1 MAELKKQNELLRQ
14 QLQQAVSLSLASS
27 SSAPLPSSSSAALP
41 SPLHHP
47 PYQQSRSTLLAAPSI
62 IFTPQQFSSVQPP
75 SQDLLSSVR
84 QHNNNY
90 NMSSS
95 QTVGEQPSLARYL
108 VLGATLESKIKSK
121 ICQGGYVDLGALSS
135 PTDTAVSVA
144 MGNIGQ
150 PTISLTPM
158 RTSPPSSILE
168 WLRLFGTYAGIY
180 LQAHADEASSL
191 MRYMVAIM
199 DISKC
204 HGGYSWRVYDEKF
217 RRIRALSPTLQ
228 WHLLL
233 NLRSPRDC
241 WSCRSR
247 LWYFLSPLDGAS
259 VREAHC
265 AQASTAVRRT
275 ETPCAQAST
284 AVCFSARSALRAGY
298 SYIIKFKK
306 ST

>member
-14 QLQQAVSLSLASS
+14 QLQQAVSLPLASS

-41 SPLHHP
+41 SALHHP
-47 PYQQSRSTLLAAPSI
+47 PSQQSRSMLLAAPSI

-84 QHNNNY
+84 QHNN
-90 NMSSS
+90 MSSS
-95 QTVGEQPSLARYL
+95 QTVDEQPSLARYL
-108 VLGATLESKIKSK
+108 VLGATLESKIKPK
-121 ICQGGYVDLGALSS
+121 ICEGGYVDIGALSS

-144 MGNIGQ
+144 MGNNGK

-168 WLRLFGTYAGIY
+168 WLCLFGTYASIY
-180 LQAHADEASSL
+180 LQAHDDEASSL

-199 DISKC
+199 DMSKC
-204 HGGYSWRVYDEKF
+204 HGGYAWRVYDEQF
-217 RRIRALSPTLQ
+217 RRIRAPSPTLQ

-233 NLRSPRDC
+233 NLRSPRHC
-241 WSCRSR
+241 GSCRSR
-247 LWYFLSPLDGAS
+247 LWYFLSPLDCAS

-265 AQASTAVRRT
+265 AQASTAVF
-275 ETPCAQAST
+275 
-284 AVCFSARSALRAGY
+284 FSARSALRAGY
-298 SYIIKFKK
+298 WSIIKFKK